1 MNVQGK
7 HMKILKLFLGIGL
20 IGLVCIAVA
29 SYVSPR
35 FFVKTAYTL
44 VKLEF
49 SDLPEFS
56 NQALLDLTNDQR
68 AGHIVVDV
76 RSPAERNISIIE
88 GSIDQ
93 AHFERNLDAYQ
104 KKKVVVYCTI
114 GYRSGYYAKAL
125 RQQGLDAY
133 NLSEGILGW
142 IQAGGLL
149 VNTDGQITP
158 KVHVYSRPWDLAVE
172 DHIAVF

>member
-1 MNVQGK
+1 
-7 HMKILKLFLGIGL
+7 MKILKLFFGIGL

-49 SDLPEFS
+49 ADLPEFS
-56 NQALLDLTNDQR
+56 NQALLDLSNAQR
-68 AGHIVVDV
+68 ANYIVVDV
-76 RSPAERNISIIE
+76 RSPVERNISIIE

-93 AHFERNLDAYQ
+93 AHFERNFDSYQ

-142 IQAGGLL
+142 IQAGGSL

-158 KVHVYSRPWDLAVE
+158 KVHVYSRPWDLAVK
-172 DHIAVF
+172 DHVAIF

>member
-1 MNVQGK
+1 
-7 HMKILKLFLGIGL
+7 MKILKLFLGIGL
-20 IGLVCIAVA
+20 IGVVCIAVA

-49 SDLPEFS
+49 DDLPEFS
-56 NQALLDLTNDQR
+56 NHVLLDLSNAQR
-68 AGHIVVDV
+68 ENYIVVDV
-76 RSPAERNISIIE
+76 RSPVERNISIIQ

-93 AHFERNLDAYQ
+93 AYFEQNFDSYQ
-104 KKKVVVYCTI
+104 NKKVVVYCTI

-142 IQAGGLL
+142 IQAGGSL
-149 VNTDGQITP
+149 VNADGQITS
-158 KVHVYSRPWDLAVE
+158 KVHVYSRPWDLAVK
-172 DHIAVF
+172 DHVAVF

>member
-1 MNVQGK
+1 
-7 HMKILKLFLGIGL
+7 MKILKLFLGIGL
-20 IGLVCIAVA
+20 IGLICIAVA

-49 SDLPEFS
+49 DDLPEFS
-56 NQALLDLTNDQR
+56 NQVLLDLSTSQR
-68 AGHIVVDV
+68 ENYIVVDV
-76 RSPAERNISIIE
+76 RSPAEQNVSIIQ

-93 AHFERNLDAYQ
+93 AHFEQNFDSYQ
-104 KKKVVVYCTI
+104 NKKVVVYCTI

-142 IQAGGLL
+142 IQAGGSL
-149 VNTDGQITP
+149 VNADGEITS
-158 KVHVYSRPWDLAVE
+158 KVHVYSRPWDLAVK
-172 DHIAVF
+172 DHVAVF

>member
-1 MNVQGK
+1 
-7 HMKILKLFLGIGL
+7 MKILKLFLGIGL

-49 SDLPEFS
+49 DDLPEFS
-56 NQALLDLTNDQR
+56 NQALLDLSDAQR
-68 AGHIVVDV
+68 ENYIVVDV
-76 RSPAERNISIIE
+76 RSPAEQNVSIIQ

-93 AHFERNLDAYQ
+93 AHFEQNFDSNQ

-142 IQAGGLL
+142 IQAGGSL
-149 VNTDGQITP
+149 VNTDGQITL
-158 KVHVYSRPWDLAVE
+158 KVHVYSRPWDLAVQ
-172 DHIAVF
+172 DHVAIF

>member
-1 MNVQGK
+1 
-7 HMKILKLFLGIGL
+7 MKILKLFLGVGL

-49 SDLPEFS
+49 ADLPEFS
-56 NQALLDLTNDQR
+56 SQALLGLSNAQR
-68 AGHIVVDV
+68 ENYIVVDV
-76 RSPAERNISIIE
+76 RSPVEQNISIIE
-88 GSIDQ
+88 GSVDQ
-93 AHFERNLDAYQ
+93 AHFERNFDSNQ

-142 IQAGGLL
+142 IQAGGSL
-149 VNTDGQITP
+149 VNTDGQITL
-158 KVHVYSRPWDLAVE
+158 KVHVYSRPWDLAVQ
-172 DHIAVF
+172 DHVAIF

>member
-1 MNVQGK
+1 
-7 HMKILKLFLGIGL
+7 MKILKLFLGIGL

-49 SDLPEFS
+49 DDLPEFS
-56 NQALLDLTNDQR
+56 NQVLLDLSTFQR
-68 AGHIVVDV
+68 ENYIVVDV
-76 RSPAERNISIIE
+76 RSPAEQNVSIIQ

-93 AHFERNLDAYQ
+93 AHFEQNFDSYQ
-104 KKKVVVYCTI
+104 DKKVVVYCTI

-142 IQAGGLL
+142 IQAGGSL
-149 VNTDGQITP
+149 VNADGQITP
-158 KVHVYSRPWDLAVE
+158 KVHVYSRPWDLAVK
-172 DHIAVF
+172 DHVAVF